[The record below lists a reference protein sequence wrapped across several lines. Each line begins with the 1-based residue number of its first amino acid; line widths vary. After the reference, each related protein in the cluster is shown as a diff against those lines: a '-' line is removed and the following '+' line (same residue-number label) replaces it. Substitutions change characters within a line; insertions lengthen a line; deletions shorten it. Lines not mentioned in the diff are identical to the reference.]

1 MTSKKNPLNLN
12 ALQLKTLTLLQELAR
27 SPDHAT
33 AAEEPGAIII
43 RNLPQPHGDHF
54 HVGAAVAS
62 TADATG
68 LANVA
73 VWVALERKGL
83 LRSMFPMAAVITE
96 AGREYDTGLA
106 DKILHRHH
114 HH

>member
-12 ALQLKTLTLLQELAR
+12 ALQPKTLPLLQELAR
-27 SPDHAT
+27 SPNHAT
-33 AAEEPGAIII
+33 PAEEPGAIII

-73 VWVALERKGL
+73 VWVALGRKGR
-83 LRSMFPMAAVITE
+83 LRSLFPRAAVTTE
-96 AGREYDTGLA
+96 AGLAYETGLA
-106 DKILHRHH
+106 DKILQRHH

>member
-1 MTSKKNPLNLN
+1 MTSKRNPLNLN
-12 ALQLKTLTLLQELAR
+12 ALQLKTLTILQELAR
-27 SPDHAT
+27 SPSHA
-33 AAEEPGAIII
+33 APAEEPGAVIV
-43 RNLPQPHGDHF
+43 RDLPQPHGDHF

-62 TADATG
+62 SADATG
-68 LANVA
+68 LGNVA

-83 LRSMFPMAAVITE
+83 LRSMFPLAAVITE
-96 AGREYDTGLA
+96 AGLAYDTGLA

>member
-27 SPDHAT
+27 SPNHAT
-33 AAEEPGAIII
+33 PAEEPGAIII

-54 HVGAAVAS
+54 HMGDAVVLS
-62 TADATG
+62 RDATG
-68 LANVA
+68 LANPA
-73 VWVALERKGL
+73 VWMALERKGL
-83 LRSMFPMAAVITE
+83 LRSMFPMAAVIAE
-96 AGREYDTGLA
+96 AGIAYDTGLA